1 MAISLVTFN
10 DKTVTPQDDALVY
23 ESALHKSGIIYGCT
37 VTLAS
42 ANVLHVASGHGVIA
56 GRKFTVDAMDIT
68 VPLSSSGT
76 IKGRLY
82 IHLELSNTSE
92 PIKIQVQTASTLTPP
107 VQNANVNLT
116 SGIWEFNLC
125 EFSVSTTTISNI
137 KMVAPTMHA
146 IAKTLTA
153 GQTTL
158 TFDNLPT
165 YGNYLISIYTSTGV
179 VYSRI
184 NLSVAGQ
191 LTLTFSAQPTDIV
204 VYCKLEE
211 A

>member
-37 VTLAS
+37 VTLTS
-42 ANVLHVASGHGVIA
+42 ANVLHVAAGHGVIA

-82 IHLELSNTSE
+82 IHLELSNTME

-107 VQNANVNLT
+107 VQNSNVNIIN
-116 SGIWEFNLC
+116 GIWEFNLC

-165 YGNYLISIYTSTGV
+165 YGDYLISFFTSNGATF
-179 VYSRI
+179 YKC
-184 NLSVAGQ
+184 NMSVAGQ
-191 LTLTFSAQPTDIV
+191 VTLTYAAQTENIT
-204 VYCKLEE
+204 VYCKIEE
-211 A
+211 V